1 MVAPSPLA
9 PIWAARVHEVQLPS
23 SDPLAAPAAPPRPP
37 MDPQHAPALE
47 EPAPAR
53 LNHPPPR
60 PLPVSH
66 HPRPS
71 AGGQQQELLHAP
83 AVEARGAGLSSTIMP
98 GQEQL
103 RDTSTSASCSCSAD
117 LTALSHVLPT
127 SQPNA
132 PSIVIF
138 DLLPFVTPEASEAH
152 PGLFRKV
159 FKPSTRRKRK
169 KVGLG
174 WRLFEQFA
182 FLTAHVSLI
191 PSPRY
196 CSRCA
201 NCCAG
206 ASSSTNAGPARRRVD
221 LESLLSYYL
230 KAYLAAAPRRIRT
243 DRSRAASCRPTP
255 RSTYLLA
262 PSPTPACT

>member
-23 SDPLAAPAAPPRPP
+23 SDPFAAPTAPPRPP
-37 MDPQHAPALE
+37 MDPQYVPALE

-53 LNHPPPR
+53 LTHPPPH

-71 AGGQQQELLHAP
+71 AGGQQQQLLDAP
-83 AVEARGAGLSSTIMP
+83 AVEARRAGLSSTIMP

-103 RDTSTSASCSCSAD
+103 RATSTSTCRSYQAD
-117 LTALSHVLPT
+117 LTPPVSRSAPLPAD
-127 SQPNA
+127 A

-159 FKPSTRRKRK
+159 FEPSTRRKHK

-174 WRLFEQFA
+174 WRLFEQLA
-182 FLTAHVSLI
+182 FLTAHVTFMEL
-191 PSPRY
+191 PRY
-196 CSRCA
+196 SHLR
-201 NCCAG
+201 AG
-206 ASSSTNAGPARRRVD
+206 SLHSSTRRQCAPGR
-221 LESLLSYYL
+221 SF
-230 KAYLAAAPRRIRT
+230 LA
-243 DRSRAASCRPTP
+243 TP
-255 RSTYLLA
+255 S
-262 PSPTPACT
+262 